1 MRFRS
6 APAIAGVELR
16 RVDLT
21 VRAGTGNTLLL
32 QASNDQIVDHY
43 GTVITAE
50 ALMRDWWAGYQ
61 QHRTVS
67 LQHNLPELRGV
78 EGRANI
84 GRATRVDF
92 TPQLEVEVQV
102 LDPQVMVLVQ
112 SGKINSASLEF
123 VPVETERRAYA
134 GADEAEVYHRLSP
147 EPEHTGLSLVDVPG
161 VPGADLLSVRAL
173 PALWAFAVVDPKV
186 LNGEITDPERV
197 RQLAWLPH
205 HDERSHSVDET
216 QLRQAL
222 QDLETGRI
230 TIPPYASL
238 TAAQVADRARAHLE
252 RHTNLGLGRSQRARP
267 QKEGTVNEW
276 IRARTAQLVAEGVAQ
291 AEAEKQAK
299 AAFAALAPDVRARIE
314 GTEGDDGQPA
324 DERSGGLLAR
334 LLGRRNL
341 TIVASDDQ
349 PTPGEL
355 VELRS
360 TVEETEEDEGEG
372 DDAAEG
378 LDERID
384 ERVQARLAELARLPE
399 NPMAA
404 IASGIRVRSRRL
416 EPEQLLGEVLT
427 RTVLKQLQRQEVTAK
442 DRTEIDN
449 MLDEAGINRRAL
461 TIEGNGTVIYEELA
475 RQFVVKPSPD
485 IVFRNHFRTLPMVGT
500 RKVDFPRFD
509 RSGLGF
515 QWNRP
520 SQGGSLSA
528 ITPTDPT
535 LDTFPIEVSELAGA
549 TIVADSFLHF
559 NASGANFVSQYL
571 LPEFRG
577 AAQAAEDLAFWL
589 GNGSHPAPAT
599 FRGFRTMTG
608 VTEAHPV
615 TGSATGVQFSEDVLN
630 NMLRAMPAAFRSNP
644 SRLAYYL
651 PLARA
656 DDFAEIRAARA
667 TALGDQY
674 AQDRTTVP
682 GPVAIGRYRGI
693 DVYGIAQ
700 LPDDEIFDQDGVVE
714 SGTGYLVNRDFVSI
728 GDGLTLRIEVHR
740 QPGFASRIE
749 LQEFVGLGYEWPTA
763 VVRHQGIQAKASA

>member
-1 MRFRS
+1 M
-6 APAIAGVELR
+6 VERR
-16 RVDLT
+16 RVDLE
-21 VRAGTGNTLLL
+21 VRAGEGDTLLVR
-32 QASNDQIVDHY
+32 ASNDQIVDHY

-50 ALMRDWWAGYQ
+50 ALLRDWWQGYQ

-78 EGRANI
+78 KGQPNVGRAV
-84 GRATRVDF
+84 RVDF
-92 TPQLEVEVQV
+92 TPQLEVEVKV
-102 LDPQVMVLVQ
+102 LDPKVLQLVRE
-112 SGKINSASLEF
+112 GKIGSASLEF

-161 VPGADLLSVRAL
+161 VPGADLLSVRTL
-173 PALWAFAVVDPKV
+173 PALWAFAVVDPLV
-186 LNGEITDPERV
+186 LNGEITDPEQV

-205 HDERSHSVDET
+205 HDTRSHSVDET
-216 QLRQAL
+216 QLRRAL
-222 QDLETGRI
+222 EDLEAGRI
-230 TIPPYASL
+230 SIPPFASL

-252 RHTNLGLGRSQRARP
+252 RHTQLGLGRSQRARP
-267 QKEGTVNEW
+267 QKEGTVNDW

-299 AAFAALAPDVRARIE
+299 AAFAALSPDVRARIE
-314 GTEGDDGQPA
+314 GAEGDDGQPA

-349 PTPGEL
+349 PTAGDL

-360 TVEETEEDEGEG
+360 TMEEAEEDEGEG

-384 ERVQARLAELARLPE
+384 ERVQARLAELARQPE

-404 IASGIRVRSRRL
+404 IASGIRVRSNKL
-416 EPEQLLGEVLT
+416 EPEQLLTEVMT
-427 RTVLKQLQRQEVTAK
+427 RTVFKQLRQQEITAK
-442 DRTEIDN
+442 DRQELDN
-449 MLDEAGINRRAL
+449 LLKDHGISERAL
-461 TIEGNGTVIYEELA
+461 TIEGNGTVIFEELA

-485 IVFRNHFRTLPMVGT
+485 IVFRNHFRTLPMAGT
-500 RKVDFPRFD
+500 KKVDFPRFD
-509 RSGLGF
+509 RQGLGF

-520 SQGGSLSA
+520 SQGGSTSA

-535 LDTFPIEVSELAGA
+535 LDTFPIEVSELTGA
-549 TIVADSFLHF
+549 TVVADSFLHF
-559 NASGANFVSQYL
+559 NASGARFVSEYL

-577 AAQAAEDLAFWL
+577 AAQAAEDAAFWL
-589 GNGSHPAPAT
+589 GTGSHPAPAT

-630 NMLRAMPAAFRSNP
+630 NMLRAMPAAFRGNP

-674 AQDRTTVP
+674 AQDRSTVP
-682 GPVAIGRYRGI
+682 GPVAVGRYRGI

-700 LPDDEIFDQDGVVE
+700 LPDDEIFDQDGSVE
-714 SGTGYLVNRDFVSI
+714 SGTGYLVHRDFVSI
-728 GDGLTLRIEVHR
+728 GDGLTLRIEAHR
-740 QPGFASRIE
+740 QPGFVSRIE

-763 VVRHQGIQAKASA
+763 IVRHQGIQAKASA